1 MLLSILSPFND
12 ETLPSSP
19 PPPPPTSDEDEK
31 SK

>member
-19 PPPPPTSDEDEK
+19 PPPTSDEDEK